1 MEHESTQPRNT
12 GTLLAR
18 MDPSVEERD
27 RKILEEVAAQEVSFE
42 DLGWL
47 AKLNEMNEQMKSMES
62 VPDSFIE
69 STGCVQLCVDGLER
83 ANTALLK
90 HVLAI
95 IDTVVFRSDL
105 AFEQFMELD
114 PARRYFI
121 PIFLDSNVPWNAKVQ
136 ITIIVSKMID
146 YKNMS
151 SYLVESN
158 TMQTILG
165 VIQNPEVDIRAVQ
178 NVLLLT
184 DTFIRHSNEDEIRS
198 VLEMILR
205 GVHMLWSAN
214 KQDLAEF
221 ILPVLSDLCKQ
232 GFVEIVV
239 EHFDVREFV
248 ALLENRD
255 FIASYGSIARLLAI
269 IIKHA
274 PEWIQL
280 VPCDWILDLM
290 EGCGRWQLEDYFAL
304 LKAIA
309 KAGFVASVLEQDSDK
324 VLVTMIT
331 GTEREYRS
339 RELALLLLWHGFVGL
354 KTVAEQ
360 AGVMESS
367 YYPLMVSGIPS
378 QSLVAKVL
386 PILAA
391 IHDMGLLS
399 PEAVQSTRELL
410 GTIITDS
417 NDAEVVDKAE
427 TVLKLYL

>member
-69 STGCVQLCVDGLER
+69 STGCVQLFVDGLER

-95 IDTVVFRSDL
+95 IDTVVFRSNL

-121 PIFLDSNVPWNAKVQ
+121 PMFLDSNVPWNAKVQ

-158 TMQTILG
+158 TMQAILG
-165 VIQNPEVDIRAVQ
+165 VIQNPHVDIRAVQ

-184 DTFIRHSNEDEIRS
+184 DTFIRHSNESEIRS
-198 VLEMILR
+198 VLEVIIT

-214 KQDLAEF
+214 KQNLAEF
-221 ILPVLSDLCKQ
+221 ILPVLSDLCKH

-239 EHFDVREFV
+239 ELFDVREFA

-255 FIASYGSIARLLAI
+255 FIASYGGIARLLAVM
-269 IIKHA
+269 IKHN
-274 PEWIQL
+274 PEWIQFIH
-280 VPCDWILDLM
+280 CDWILDLM
-290 EGCGRWQLEDYFAL
+290 EGRGRWQLEDYFEL

-309 KAGFVASVLEQDSDK
+309 KAGRISVVLEQDGDK
-324 VLVTMIT
+324 VLFDMIT

-360 AGVMESS
+360 SGMMESS
-367 YYPLMVSGIPS
+367 YYPLMISGIPS
-378 QSLVAKVL
+378 ESLAARVL
-386 PILAA
+386 PILAS
-391 IHDMGLLS
+391 IHDMGILS
-399 PEAVQSTRELL
+399 PEAVQNTRELL
-410 GTIITDS
+410 GAIITESSDT
-417 NDAEVVDKAE
+417 DVVDKAE
-427 TVLKLYL
+427 AVLRLYL

>member
-69 STGCVQLCVDGLER
+69 STGCVQLFVDGLER

-121 PIFLDSNVPWNAKVQ
+121 PMFLDSNVPWNAKVQ

-158 TMQTILG
+158 TMQAILG
-165 VIQNPEVDIRAVQ
+165 VIQNPHVDIRAVQ

-184 DTFIRHSNEDEIRS
+184 DTFIRHSNESEIRS
-198 VLEMILR
+198 VLEVIIT

-214 KQDLAEF
+214 KQNLAEF
-221 ILPVLSDLCKQ
+221 ILPVLSDLCKH

-239 EHFDVREFV
+239 ELFDVREFA

-255 FIASYGSIARLLAI
+255 FIASYGGIARLLAVM
-269 IIKHA
+269 IKHN
-274 PEWIQL
+274 PEWIQFIH
-280 VPCDWILDLM
+280 CDWILDLM
-290 EGCGRWQLEDYFAL
+290 EGRGRWQLEDYFEL

-309 KAGFVASVLEQDSDK
+309 KAGRISVVLEKDGDK
-324 VLVTMIT
+324 VLFDMIT

-360 AGVMESS
+360 SGMMESS
-367 YYPLMVSGIPS
+367 YYPLMISGIPS
-378 QSLVAKVL
+378 ESLAARVL
-386 PILAA
+386 PILAS
-391 IHDMGLLS
+391 IHDMGILS
-399 PEAVQSTRELL
+399 PEAVQNTRELL
-410 GTIITDS
+410 GAIITESSDT
-417 NDAEVVDKAE
+417 DVVDKAE
-427 TVLKLYL
+427 AVLRLYL